1 MRPRSQMDLAEELIG
16 IDIAVY
22 QEPKDCLAI
31 KSEELS
37 SLYFLPRSLVG
48 LFEFIRLNRPFF

>member
-1 MRPRSQMDLAEELIG
+1 MRPLSQMDLAEELIG

-37 SLYFLPRSLVG
+37 FIFCYLPSSTITGRT
-48 LFEFIRLNRPFF
+48 I